1 MPTTALSGH
10 TGSISGSGGTEIKKW
25 NVAVKTIALEA
36 TSMASQGWQ
45 EFIEGL
51 QGATGS
57 FDCIGTKPTRGV
69 AVALSLT
76 TASGGATISGKAL
89 IHDVQVTSDVS
100 AVVGWTAQFTFTGAV
115 TGA

>member
-1 MPTTALSGH
+1 MATTALSGH
-10 TGSISGSGGTEIKKW
+10 TGSITGSGGTEIKKW
-25 NVAVKTIALEA
+25 AVTVKTTPLEA
-36 TSMASQGWQ
+36 TSMASAGWQ

-69 AVALSLT
+69 AASLSLL
-76 TASGGATISGKAL
+76 TASGGATIAGKAL
-89 IHDVQVTSDVS
+89 IHDVQANSDV
-100 AVVGWTAQFTFTGAV
+100 AGVVGWTAQFTFTGAV